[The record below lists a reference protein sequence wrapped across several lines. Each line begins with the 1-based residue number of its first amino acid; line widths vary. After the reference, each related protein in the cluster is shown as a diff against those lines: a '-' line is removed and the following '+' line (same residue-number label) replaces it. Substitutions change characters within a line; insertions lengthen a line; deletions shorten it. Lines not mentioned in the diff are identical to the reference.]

1 MRRYWNRAMSFN
13 EDELRK
19 IKNRT
24 SGFLKGKARSAIAN
38 AIKEYEP
45 KIHDAKPLIPEER
58 KKALLALVNQ
68 ATDQRHVALHSGA
81 PSSSN
86 PAWAAAA
93 TVESWLHELM
103 GGDPQGVQ
111 NVEAIIQELRARA

>member
-1 MRRYWNRAMSFN
+1 MSFN

-19 IKNRT
+19 IKSKT
-24 SGFLKGKARSAIAN
+24 SGFLKGKARAAIAS

-45 KIHDAKPLIPEER
+45 KIQAAKSLPPEDR

-68 ATDQRHVALHSGA
+68 ATDQRHIALQNGA
-81 PSSSN
+81 NSYGN
-86 PAWAAAA
+86 PAWAGAA

-103 GGDPQGVQ
+103 GGDAQGIQ
-111 NVEAIIQELRARA
+111 NVEAIIHELRARV